1 MSTSQSAPI
10 LSPLMRWF
18 MFALVLANIAGQM
31 SPMLLPIYLT
41 ELGASISQVGLVF
54 TLTSVVILVLQV
66 MGGWISDNI
75 GRLRA
80 IAIGS
85 LGGILGFVALL
96 LAPTWQWM
104 LVALAIYQIP
114 FSLVGP
120 SAPAFIAENSTEEN
134 RGRVYGLT
142 GTIYQITGVVGPAM
156 GGLLAGMWGFKRMLL
171 VAAAFYTI
179 AAGLRIWMATT
190 TRSSEQRQATPLSLA
205 SFKSSITL
213 VFGTLVAGG
222 VITWILVTDGIGDI
236 AFRMSHELQPLYLQ
250 RIAGLSIQQI
260 GLLGSIFAVATM
272 FTPMLS
278 GKLSDQYGERLPI
291 LSGFLLT
298 FGGYLIFL
306 RAGTFA
312 LFAGA
317 WIIFGA
323 SAGLLE
329 PAYQSLISKVVPA
342 NRLGMFSGLFWSSL
356 GVLSLPAPWL
366 GAQLWDR
373 IDPRAPFVITA
384 IASLLMLPPVWLKFK
399 APQKAPEAL
408 AGATHRRSNRR

>member
-10 LSPLMRWF
+10 LTPLMRWF

-31 SPMLLPIYLT
+31 SPMLMPIYLT
-41 ELGASISQVGLVF
+41 QLGASISQVGLVF
-54 TLTSVVILVLQV
+54 TLTSVVILALQV

-85 LGGILGFVALL
+85 IGGILGFVALL

-134 RGRVYGLT
+134 RGKVYGLT
-142 GTIYQITGVVGPAM
+142 GTIYQITGVIGPAL

-171 VAAAFYTI
+171 VAAMFYTV
-179 AAGLRIWMATT
+179 AAGLRIWMATAV
-190 TRSSEQRQATPLSLA
+190 RSPEEKQAAPLSLA
-205 SFKSSITL
+205 SFKSSLALMAGALI
-213 VFGTLVAGG
+213 AGG
-222 VITWILVTDGIGDI
+222 VITWILITDGIGDI

-260 GLLGSIFAVATM
+260 GLLGSIHAVATM

-278 GKLSDQYGERLPI
+278 GRLSDQYGERLPI
-291 LSGFLLT
+291 ATGFLLT

-317 WIIFGA
+317 WVIFGV

-373 IDPRAPFVITA
+373 IDPRTPFVITA

-399 APQKAPEAL
+399 APQKAPVAQE
-408 AGATHRRSNRR
+408 T